1 MFRSYI
7 SSRYKPFVQFFS
19 SKDGYFIFRTSL
31 STHSLIHF
39 NQCQQININNR
50 KRQFNSLNQ
59 FRKLS
64 QSTSGKNSSLDQMED
79 TVDSTI
85 EFPEGMELHQVVNAL
100 KKVFPLEFASDW
112 DNVGLLIE
120 PSGVLFVKNIMLT
133 IDLTERVLDEA
144 ISKEINM
151 IIAYHPPLFKPFKS
165 LTQQSWKERIAIRCI
180 ENRIAVFAPHS
191 ALDSIKGGIND
202 WLLTPFIC
210 SEVKP
215 IERTYLV
222 PKHMGQYEYN
232 VYFSNSSDEFFKE
245 LNKLEACVFK
255 EADSNYNV
263 SCNGENLA
271 KILNLLNNHNLY
283 FKTVTKSPKLP
294 LLDEGMGRTA
304 TLQNSI
310 SIKEVVEAMKNLLS
324 LNQLRLALSSVHTID
339 TLISTIAVC
348 AGSGASVL
356 RGVNADIII
365 TGEMSHHEILD
376 AVHTGST
383 VILCEHSNSERDFL
397 KMLKPIMGSYIKL
410 NIIISE
416 LDSDPIQLI

>member
-1 MFRSYI
+1 
-7 SSRYKPFVQFFS
+7 
-19 SKDGYFIFRTSL
+19 
-31 STHSLIHF
+31 
-39 NQCQQININNR
+39 
-50 KRQFNSLNQ
+50 
-59 FRKLS
+59 
-64 QSTSGKNSSLDQMED
+64 MED

-215 IERTYLV
+215 IERTYLM

-245 LNKLEACVFK
+245 LNKLEAFK

>member
-1 MFRSYI
+1 MYTWTAVYINHRKNSTFQESFSEIFCAEITMFRSCI

-31 STHSLIHF
+31 STHSLIYF

-50 KRQFNSLNQ
+50 KRQFNSLNP

-215 IERTYLV
+215 IERTYLM

-245 LNKLEACVFK
+245 LNKLEACVYVSDIFFNFTHFYLFNVFSL
-255 EADSNYNV
+255 DS
-263 SCNGENLA
+263 
-271 KILNLLNNHNLY
+271 
-283 FKTVTKSPKLP
+283 
-294 LLDEGMGRTA
+294 R
-304 TLQNSI
+304 
-310 SIKEVVEAMKNLLS
+310 
-324 LNQLRLALSSVHTID
+324 
-339 TLISTIAVC
+339 
-348 AGSGASVL
+348 
-356 RGVNADIII
+356 
-365 TGEMSHHEILD
+365 
-376 AVHTGST
+376 
-383 VILCEHSNSERDFL
+383 
-397 KMLKPIMGSYIKL
+397 KPIQ
-410 NIIISE
+410 IIMFLVMEKIW
-416 LDSDPIQLI
+416 LKF